1 MTISLWVSG
10 VHPYHWS
17 VYNLESKSF
26 FFFQIL
32 IKCINKL
39 GRYLKIHI
47 IRLCQYIYIIII
59 TFYSIPNKN
68 SILVITTVKTLC
80 RKILFL
86 SVDWIVT
93 CFQRIHFEK
102 RKKEKKRKKKNN
114 FIVEKHG
121 KHSLIFVIIIN
132 INNRSCW
139 CTYSWYDLMRTCLW
153 FSNQNFT
160 TSVQQKE
167 THGTNSSWGTV

>member
-132 INNRSCW
+132 IR
-139 CTYSWYDLMRTCLW
+139 L
-153 FSNQNFT
+153 
-160 TSVQQKE
+160 E
-167 THGTNSSWGTV
+167 